1 MFWHLETSQLSVLY
15 SEHSNGRCLRDMGN
29 PAKVLFEGH
38 LIVLLTSVSDFPD
51 RVLVIR
57 KVCVVVVMFPCSLPH
72 AFASAIISAWTSRCL
87 FKYKRRCEGLKVWNG
102 NGRFPRFFVCWTTR
116 GYGRYKTNNGNN
128 NFDSDSKFVQ
138 QWANHPRGNGWHEGT
153 ITHAALPCTIGYALR
168 THVSRGVT
176 TLKLSAVKHK
186 MSTILINTYYVYT
199 THRLSALWRLHG
211 IYAPHAVSGTKNLH
225 HLQVPPLWAV
235 LVFGGGALLMPQ
247 SSVCIP
253 LVRRAV
259 AMPL

>member
-1 MFWHLETSQLSVLY
+1 MLLRLLSYRRGLRVVCSSIKGDAKASRCGTATVDFRAFLSVEPQGATGNTKQTMATTTLIATASLY
-15 SEHSNGRCLRDMGN
+15 SNGQ
-29 PAKVLFEGH
+29 
-38 LIVLLTSVSDFPD
+38 I
-51 RVLVIR
+51 
-57 KVCVVVVMFPCSLPH
+57 
-72 AFASAIISAWTSRCL
+72 
-87 FKYKRRCEGLKVWNG
+87 
-102 NGRFPRFFVCWTTR
+102 TR
-116 GYGRYKTNNGNN
+116 GEMGDMR
-128 NFDSDSKFVQ
+128 
-138 QWANHPRGNGWHEGT
+138 
-153 ITHAALPCTIGYALR
+153 ALLHMPHCCTIGYALR

>member
-1 MFWHLETSQLSVLY
+1 MLLRLLSYRRGLRVVCSSIKGDAKASRCGTATVDFRAFLSV
-15 SEHSNGRCLRDMGN
+15 EPQGATGN
-29 PAKVLFEGH
+29 TKQ
-38 LIVLLTSVSDFPD
+38 T
-51 RVLVIR
+51 
-57 KVCVVVVMFPCSLPH
+57 
-72 AFASAIISAWTSRCL
+72 
-87 FKYKRRCEGLKVWNG
+87 
-102 NGRFPRFFVCWTTR
+102 
-116 GYGRYKTNNGNN
+116 NGNN

-153 ITHAALPCTIGYALR
+153 ITHAPLPCTIGYALR